1 MNVQLTNVSDTRKSL
16 IVTLDASEVD
26 TEHKAVVAQ
35 TAKVARIPGFRPG
48 KVPVAMIAKRF
59 AKEIEGELQQKV
71 IAKAYRSAC
80 EQEKIEVLN
89 LVKIEEGEITPGA
102 PASITIVVDVRPE
115 FALPEYL
122 NLPTEVI
129 RIDATDDEVEKVIEG
144 LRSEKASFKPV
155 ERSSQKGD
163 YVKLAYEG
171 TIDGR
176 PIAELAPDKQLYG
189 KVPLT
194 WEEVE
199 GSNDGVIPGLGK
211 QLAGLK
217 TGEKKTVPIMFPAE
231 FPAVLALAGKLASYA
246 VEIQEVRERV
256 MPALDAEFFKA
267 QQVDDMAG
275 LQKQVR
281 TNLKMQK
288 NYQNRTAQ
296 RRQIT
301 EWLGMAVDFPVPE
314 SLVEAET
321 QGVLRQFLEEQVRRV
336 VPQEEFEKDK
346 KELFEGARKAAAN
359 RVKMQLI
366 LAKIAAQEKIEVTQD
381 DLNNFIYREAM
392 RSQQKPDRLAK
403 TLGADRDQLR
413 SVQQSIVFDKA
424 IDFLVSKAKVTTIE
438 PKA

>member
-1 MNVQLTNVSDTRKSL
+1 VNVQLTNVSDTRKSL

-71 IAKAYRSAC
+71 MAKAYRSAC

-115 FALPEYL
+115 FTLPEYL

-171 TIDGR
+171 TIDGG

-217 TGEKKTVPIMFPAE
+217 AGEKKTVPIMFPAE
-231 FPAVLALAGKLASYA
+231 FPAVPALAGKLASYA

-288 NYQNRTAQ
+288 NYQNRSAQ

-321 QGVLRQFLEEQVRRV
+321 QGVLRQFLEEQMRRG

-381 DLNNFIYREAM
+381 DLNNFIHREAM

-403 TLGADRDQLR
+403 TLAADRDQLR

-424 IDFLVSKAKVTTIE
+424 VDFLVSKAKVTTIE

>member
-321 QGVLRQFLEEQVRRV
+321 QGVLRQFLEEQVRRG

>member
-217 TGEKKTVPIMFPAE
+217 AGEKKTVPIMFPAE
-231 FPAVLALAGKLASYA
+231 FPAVPALAGKLASYA

-321 QGVLRQFLEEQVRRV
+321 QGVLRQFLEEQVRRG

>member
-71 IAKAYRSAC
+71 MAKAYRSAC

-115 FALPEYL
+115 FTLPEYL

-171 TIDGR
+171 TIDGG

-217 TGEKKTVPIMFPAE
+217 AGEKKTVPIMFPAE
-231 FPAVLALAGKLASYA
+231 FPAVPALAGKLASYA

-288 NYQNRTAQ
+288 NYQNRSAQ

-321 QGVLRQFLEEQVRRV
+321 QGVLRQFLEEQMRRG

-381 DLNNFIYREAM
+381 DLNNFIHREAM

-403 TLGADRDQLR
+403 TLAADRDQLR

-424 IDFLVSKAKVTTIE
+424 VDFLVSKAKVTTIE